1 MTNNTFELYEG
12 LRGTLI
18 RAEHILTG
26 KVLEVFQCE
35 KTGNLYD
42 PIDEEKLYKFRPLND
57 DIKHM
62 MNSKIEDALDDV
74 REFKKK
80 VREAVANYM
89 SSEGCSCCQDY
100 DRHKIHKQ
108 VLGELLDVEPQQFDN
123 EDEPYYNFYKYKSK

>member
-18 RAEHILTG
+18 EAEHILTG
-26 KVLEVFQCE
+26 KVLAVFQCE
-35 KTGNLYD
+35 KTGDLYD
-42 PIDEEKLYKFRPLND
+42 PVDEEKLYKFRPVND

-89 SSEGCSCCQDY
+89 VSEGCSCCQDY
-100 DRHKIHKQ
+100 DQHKVHRQ
-108 VLGELLDVEPQQFDN
+108 VLGELLDVEPQKSSYD
-123 EDEPYYNFYKYKSK
+123 DEPYYNFYQYKSK

>member
-1 MTNNTFELYEG
+1 MTNNTFELKEG
-12 LRGTLI
+12 LKGILI
-18 RAEHILTG
+18 RAENVVSG
-26 KVLEVFQCE
+26 KVIEVFQCE

-42 PIDEEKLYKFRPLND
+42 LITGEKLYKFRPLND

-100 DRHKIHKQ
+100 DRDW
-108 VLGELLDVEPQQFDN
+108 ETYSYSP
-123 EDEPYYNFYKYKSK
+123 